1 MAQQKEWSM
10 NQKQKS
16 FMEVLKAHPEGL
28 TLSEASDLIGE
39 KLASGTIT
47 GLITKG
53 LVKADGEKEIEVKV
67 KRKVKLYTLPNQ
79 EKEVEENE

>member
-16 FMEVLKAHPEGL
+16 FMEVLKEHPEGL
-28 TLSEASDLIGE
+28 TLAEASELIGE

-47 GLITKG
+47 CLLTKG
-53 LVKADGEKEIEVKV
+53 LVTTNGEKEIEVKV
-67 KRKVKLYTLPNQ
+67 KRKVKLYTLPKKDA
-79 EKEVEENE
+79 E